1 MKKDIHPKYNSKATL
16 SCSCGAKLVT
26 GAVKDLEVETCS
38 QCHPFYTGKQ
48 KIVDSAGRVEKFKKL
63 RAKVSETQ
71 KDRKKVQDKEEK
83 QKVKAEKQAKKETA
97 KA

>member
-1 MKKDIHPKYNSKATL
+1 MKKDIHPNYNTQATL
-16 SCSCGAKLVT
+16 ICSCGAKLVT

-48 KIVDSAGRVEKFKKL
+48 NIVDSTGRVERFKSLSK
-63 RAKVSETQ
+63 KVSEAQ
-71 KDRKKVQDKEEK
+71 KKRKTVKAKEDK
-83 QKVKAEKQAKKETA
+83 QKEKAEKQAKKETI

>member
-1 MKKDIHPKYNSKATL
+1 MKKDIHPNYNPQATL

-38 QCHPFYTGKQ
+38 QCHPFFTGKQ
-48 KIVDSAGRVEKFKKL
+48 KIVDSTGRVERFKQLQKSVT
-63 RAKVSETQ
+63 ATQ
-71 KDRKKVQDKEEK
+71 KQRKSVKSKEEK
-83 QKVKAEKQAKKETA
+83 QQVKADKQAKKETA